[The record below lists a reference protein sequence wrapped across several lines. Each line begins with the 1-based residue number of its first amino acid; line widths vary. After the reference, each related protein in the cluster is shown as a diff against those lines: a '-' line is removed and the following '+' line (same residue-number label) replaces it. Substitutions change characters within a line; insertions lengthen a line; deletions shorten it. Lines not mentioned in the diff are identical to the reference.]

1 MYGLYPQ
8 VAMGLYMG
16 LYHGHA
22 NNTAAIRFA
31 PARRQCSQLKKK
43 RAGKYR
49 VIYWTETQSHTPTQF
64 SILRKSFSQQN
75 STRHEENLQRT
86 FGKSVL
92 LSLSN
97 RIDFE
102 ILS

>member
-43 RAGKYR
+43 KSGKIPSYLLDR
-49 VIYWTETQSHTPTQF
+49 DSESHSHTIFHITQVLF
-64 SILRKSFSQQN
+64 TAKLDASRRELAKDFWKVC
-75 STRHEENLQRT
+75 T
-86 FGKSVL
+86 FIV
-92 LSLSN
+92 
-97 RIDFE
+97 E
-102 ILS
+102 

>member
-1 MYGLYPQ
+1 MVYILRWLWVYTWVYIMVMQTTPLPF
-8 VAMGLYMG
+8 VLRLRDVSA
-16 LYHGHA
+16 H
-22 NNTAAIRFA
+22 
-31 PARRQCSQLKKK
+31 SSKKK

-49 VIYWTETQSHTPTQF
+49 VIYWTDTQSHTPTQF

-75 STRHEENLQRT
+75 STRHEGSLQRT